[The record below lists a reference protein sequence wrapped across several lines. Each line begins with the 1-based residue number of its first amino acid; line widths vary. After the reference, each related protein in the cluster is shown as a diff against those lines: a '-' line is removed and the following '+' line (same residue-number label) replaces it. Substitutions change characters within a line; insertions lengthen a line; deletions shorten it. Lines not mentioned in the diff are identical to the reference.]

1 MYLLLCKPIVVIPQ
15 NTLSARECRIVHT
28 RPTQQENKLEVELL
42 DAPPI
47 NVDNQEIYQ
56 SDSISIVSAV
66 T

>member
-15 NTLSARECRIVHT
+15 NTLGVRECRIVQV

-47 NVDNQEIYQ
+47 NVDIQEIYQ
-56 SDSISIVSAV
+56 SDSI
-66 T
+66 